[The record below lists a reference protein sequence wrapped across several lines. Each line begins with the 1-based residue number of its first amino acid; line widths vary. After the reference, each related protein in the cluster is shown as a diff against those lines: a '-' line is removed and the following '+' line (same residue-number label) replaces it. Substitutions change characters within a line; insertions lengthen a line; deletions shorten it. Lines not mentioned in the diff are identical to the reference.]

1 MKRSH
6 HKQPAP
12 LDAVRARIDAEVERE
27 RVVEDFR
34 RSLVEVRVRT
44 LSGRRR
50 RSEMHVA
57 AVEALV
63 AAGAK

>member
-12 LDAVRARIDAEVERE
+12 LDAVRARIDTEIERE

-34 RSLVEVRVRT
+34 RSLVEVRVRA
-44 LSGRRR
+44 LPGRRR

-57 AVEALV
+57 VEALV